1 VLGVLRQHV
10 WRLIELGDGPDDRI
24 PDGQVVTFT
33 ATTALEDNCRGE
45 MENAAGARKS
55 LDTNHGL
62 CTGQGFRETLRDDAE
77 ELREALHTQRCLL
90 TLDQPVEHQERPL
103 LLVTVSGVVR
113 IDEDVGIKK
122 KRVGGDRRRA
132 PHVSRRVPSAAALV
146 FMSGEA
152 IIWTSTSSG
161 HTTQSCRGSCGAIKV
176 IPFIPLVLLPSIF
189 LSGIL
194 TRGVDQLPRWG
205 QVVSYL
211 IPLRY
216 ASDIIQGLITN
227 KTLSGEAGTLVA
239 LLVYGALLL
248 DLATL
253 TLREYD

>member
-1 VLGVLRQHV
+1 VQTV
-10 WRLIELGDGPDDRI
+10 
-24 PDGQVVTFT
+24 
-33 ATTALEDNCRGE
+33 
-45 MENAAGARKS
+45 
-55 LDTNHGL
+55 
-62 CTGQGFRETLRDDAE
+62 DAS
-77 ELREALHTQRCLL
+77 
-90 TLDQPVEHQERPL
+90 PL
-103 LLVTVSGVVR
+103 
-113 IDEDVGIKK
+113 
-122 KRVGGDRRRA
+122 
-132 PHVSRRVPSAAALV
+132 
-146 FMSGEA
+146 
-152 IIWTSTSSG
+152 
-161 HTTQSCRGSCGAIKV
+161 
-176 IPFIPLVLLPSIF
+176 IPLVLFPSIF

-248 DLATL
+248 GLATL